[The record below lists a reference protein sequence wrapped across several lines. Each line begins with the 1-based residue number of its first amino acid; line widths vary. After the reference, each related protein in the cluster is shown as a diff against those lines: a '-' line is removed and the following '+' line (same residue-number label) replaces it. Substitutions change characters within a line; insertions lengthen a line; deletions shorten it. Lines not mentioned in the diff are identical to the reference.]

1 MVGVEVVGGRC
12 VGGGGGSDE
21 DVGVVGDAVVGGAV
35 VGGAV
40 VGVSEGATVST
51 AVVVVAEESVVVV
64 VVVVSAEVGAEV
76 ELAALLDS
84 SVDVGDASG
93 DRSPHED
100 SVAPSRPRHRRT
112 VGNRWTFVT
121 NQTYMARRGR
131 RPKPERCVQST
142 VERR

>member
-1 MVGVEVVGGRC
+1 M
-12 VGGGGGSDE
+12 
-21 DVGVVGDAVVGGAV
+21 VGGAV

-51 AVVVVAEESVVVV
+51 AVVVVAEESVVGI
-64 VVVVSAEVGAEV
+64 VVVVSREVVVVVGAEV
-76 ELAALLDS
+76 ELEALLDS

-112 VGNRWTFVT
+112 VGNRWTFGT
-121 NQTYMARRGR
+121 SQTYMARRGR
-131 RPKPERCVQST
+131 RPNPERCVQSA